1 MFSKCCFIEI
11 HHKPL
16 RKNPKRKKKP
26 LLIGLLISQVI
37 MELGLRTES
46 VTSSLQVVK
55 ACLVERQNEFYIHQ
69 HQIVLA
75 LIASI
80 IE

>member
-1 MFSKCCFIEI
+1 
-11 HHKPL
+11 
-16 RKNPKRKKKP
+16 
-26 LLIGLLISQVI
+26 